1 MVTADVG
8 GTSFDTCL
16 ILDGRPQIQFEGKI
30 VGLPLQSPWVDVRSI
45 GAGGGSIAYLDDGGL
60 LRSGPQ
66 SAGAVPGPACYER
79 GGKQPTTTDAAFY
92 LGMLGEGKLAS
103 GLQLNKKLA
112 EDALNS
118 VGSKINLSAFVLWF
132 ITASFSE
139 RYFYYCWWVY
149 VLHEYMRD

>member
-1 MVTADVG
+1 MAVFED
-8 GTSFDTCL
+8 D
-16 ILDGRPQIQFEGKI
+16 DGQTFGSIGNSGATTPTQIQFEGKI

-79 GGKQPTTTDAAFY
+79 DGKEPTTTDAAFY

-103 GLQLNKKLA
+103 GLQLNK
-112 EDALNS
+112 
-118 VGSKINLSAFVLWF
+118 
-132 ITASFSE
+132 
-139 RYFYYCWWVY
+139 
-149 VLHEYMRD
+149 